1 MTSQDMSRLKTN
13 LGGSEVRDTET
24 IRRVTFH
31 VIIHLFKPCI
41 AHGDS
46 QGPGCYIEDHLHM
59 PFGNFGLPSM
69 YLLSSLITGEQL
81 EVLNY
86 VKKLVS
92 VSQFVN
98 YSSRRFV
105 ILYHNKLFKFC
116 MFKQQHSS
124 ISIN

>member
-1 MTSQDMSRLKTN
+1 MQQEQGTDYPFWGDRSLVTSQDMSRLKTN

-59 PFGNFGLPSM
+59 PFGNFG
-69 YLLSSLITGEQL
+69 IQ
-81 EVLNY
+81 
-86 VKKLVS
+86 
-92 VSQFVN
+92 
-98 YSSRRFV
+98 
-105 ILYHNKLFKFC
+105 
-116 MFKQQHSS
+116 
-124 ISIN
+124 